1 MIIALCPSRCGGC
14 LYLCQYVSL
23 PKISECMYVHMHACI
38 RAGCTCK
45 CAPYCMSHDV
55 RQSRVEIGGDP
66 GYRNGSGGQRG
77 ITPGTGND
85 ATGLGNII
93 IIIIPCLGRV

>member
-1 MIIALCPSRCGGC
+1 ML
-14 LYLCQYVSL
+14 
-23 PKISECMYVHMHACI
+23 
-38 RAGCTCK
+38 
-45 CAPYCMSHDV
+45 

>member
-1 MIIALCPSRCGGC
+1 MYI
-14 LYLCQYVSL
+14 
-23 PKISECMYVHMHACI
+23 CMHVFAQGVHVNVLLTAWVM
-38 RAGCTCK
+38 
-45 CAPYCMSHDV
+45 ML